1 MSEYSIESTLAYI
14 NYNIKEALIATYT
27 APILLREYPE
37 VLKLARKLG
46 ITISTEIPDARLFT
60 SLCKLILSDQV
71 LVCYFRKS
79 MDVDVFHRRVEQLF
93 RLMEKSRPDVVR
105 ASALWAI

>member
-1 MSEYSIESTLAYI
+1 MSEYSIESTLAYV

-46 ITISTEIPDARLFT
+46 ITISTEIPDARIFT
-60 SLCKLILSDQV
+60 SLCKLILSIRCWFATPANQWM
-71 LVCYFRKS
+71 S
-79 MDVDVFHRRVEQLF
+79 MFSTEESNSCFV
-93 RLMEKSRPDVVR
+93 
-105 ASALWAI
+105 

>member
-1 MSEYSIESTLAYI
+1 MSEYSIESTMSYVDYHL
-14 NYNIKEALIATYT
+14 KSALFETYV

-93 RLMEKSRPDVVR
+93 RLMEKSRPDVAR
-105 ASALWAI
+105 ANALWAI

>member
-1 MSEYSIESTLAYI
+1 MSEYSIKSTLAYV
-14 NYNIKEALIATYT
+14 NYNIKEALFATYV

-46 ITISTEIPDARLFT
+46 ITISTEVPDGRLFV
-60 SLCKLILSDQV
+60 SLCKLTLSNQILI
-71 LVCYFRKS
+71 CYFRKS
-79 MDVDVFHRRVEQLF
+79 LDIDVFHGRVEQLF

-105 ASALWAI
+105 ANALWAI